1 MAAGAQKHV
10 FFTQQKESTML
21 DQHTRQLVK
30 ATAPIL
36 KQHGVTLTRHFY
48 ARMFQHNPELKQI
61 FNQGHQQ
68 AGSQQQ
74 ALAMAVA
81 AYAEHIDD
89 PSVLAPVLTLVANK
103 HASLGIRAEHY
114 PIVGGHLLASIRE
127 VLGDAASD
135 ELIAAWAAA
144 YGQLADI
151 LIAEESKLYQQA
163 ATQRGGWSGW
173 RAFKVG
179 RKVAESAEITSFY
192 LQPADGGALPDY
204 LPGQYVSVRLAVP
217 ALGMMQ
223 PRQYSLS
230 AAPGGTALR
239 ISVKREGGSAS
250 TPAGMVSNVL
260 HDTIEAGALLDLAP
274 PMGDFFLHQERSTPV
289 VLISGGVGITPL
301 LAMLEQLLQQDS
313 PRQIRFLHA
322 CRDGSVHA
330 FRQHVAN
337 LAAEYPQL
345 HSAIYYE
352 APRAEDQPGVHYHHA
367 GRITLTADM
376 IVADAD
382 YYLCGPLPFMQ
393 AQQQA
398 LLALGVDAAR
408 IHAEAFG
415 TGGTAL

>member
-1 MAAGAQKHV
+1 
-10 FFTQQKESTML
+10 ML
-21 DQHTRQLVK
+21 DAATRQLVK
-30 ATAPIL
+30 ATAPVL
-36 KQHGVTLTRHFY
+36 KEHGVTLTRHFY

-89 PSVLAPVLTLVANK
+89 PSVLAPVLALVANK

-151 LIAEESKLYQQA
+151 LITEEGKLYQQA
-163 ATQRGGWSGW
+163 ANQPGGWSGW
-173 RAFKVG
+173 RGFKVG
-179 RKVAESAEITSFY
+179 RKVVESEEITSFY
-192 LQPADGGALPDY
+192 LQPADGGPLPQY
-204 LPGQYVSVRLAVP
+204 RPGQYLSLRLLVP
-217 ALGMMQ
+217 QLGMMQ

-230 AAPGGTALR
+230 AAPGGSALR
-239 ISVKREGGSAS
+239 ISVKREAGNN
-250 TPAGMVSNVL
+250 TPAGMVSNQL
-260 HDTIEAGALLDLAP
+260 HDAVKVGDILDVAP
-274 PMGDFFLHQERSTPV
+274 PLGDFFLHEERSGPV
-289 VLISGGVGITPL
+289 VLISAGVGITPML
-301 LAMLEQLLQQDS
+301 SMLEQLLQQNS
-313 PRQIRFLHA
+313 PRSIRFLHA
-322 CRDGSVHA
+322 CRHGGVHA
-330 FRQHVAN
+330 FRQQLSN
-337 LAAEYPQL
+337 WSREYPQL
-345 HSAIYYE
+345 QAHTWYE
-352 APRAEDQPGVHYHHA
+352 FPRTEDVS
-367 GRITLTADM
+367 GRDYQQVGRMALNTVAADA
-376 IVADAD
+376 VLPDAD

-393 AQQQA
+393 QQKAA

-415 TGGTAL
+415 TGGAGL